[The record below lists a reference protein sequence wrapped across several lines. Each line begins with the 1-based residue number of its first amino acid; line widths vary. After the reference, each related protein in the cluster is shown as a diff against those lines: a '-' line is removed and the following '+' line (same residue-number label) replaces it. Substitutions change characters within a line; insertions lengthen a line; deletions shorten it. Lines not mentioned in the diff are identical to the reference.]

1 MTGLEYIAELYK
13 STTHEDCTHLLIVK
27 PGEEEQ
33 IQWFKSYP
41 MPYPCLFSLG
51 VDTMGLEMSTD
62 AGEFDAGIAVEI
74 VSGPPEENPMTILT
88 PSDSK
93 SSRAPILNASAF
105 QMRW

>member
-1 MTGLEYIAELYK
+1 
-13 STTHEDCTHLLIVK
+13 
-27 PGEEEQ
+27 
-33 IQWFKSYP
+33 

-51 VDTMGLEMSTD
+51 VDTTGLATSMGVR
-62 AGEFDAGIAVEI
+62 GEFDVGIAVEI
-74 VSGPPEENPMTILT
+74 VSGPPDEKPMTILT